1 MEYVLLFPTQ
11 KVTGYKVHV
20 LKTAD
25 FMTEEYGK
33 QTMYFLGYNPEEE
46 KNAQEFVKHVY
57 GDSILPVQISLHM
70 LEFIKQQMTVLTDT
84 TKMHLYKPVNLKPA
98 RRR

>member
-20 LKTAD
+20 LKTAN

-57 GDSILPVQISLHM
+57 GDSILPVRLSTHM
-70 LEFIKQQMTVLTDT
+70 LNFIKQQMHEPADT
-84 TKMHLYKPVNLKPA
+84 TKIHLYQPVNLKPA